1 MIADEIEDKSRDTRM
16 DMGGI
21 RMTLKEKLNWVHWAI
36 QEGLDGNRL
45 ELERALYLVE
55 ELREECE

>member
-1 MIADEIEDKSRDTRM
+1 MTNEIEDKSRNTRM

-55 ELREECE
+55 ELREEYE

>member
-1 MIADEIEDKSRDTRM
+1 
-16 DMGGI
+16 
-21 RMTLKEKLNWVHWAI
+21 MTLKEKLNWVHWAI
-36 QEGLDGNRL
+36 QEGLDGNKL